1 MKVLADG
8 SLLFDTKVDTSGLK
22 NALSGVGGIASSAFG
37 IASKAVAAVSAG
49 LGAGAAASVKFGSEF
64 ETSFAKASTLFGDV
78 AVDTDNLNKK
88 ILEMSNSSGVAAS
101 DLNETLYQ
109 AMSAGIP
116 VTEDM
121 AEALNA
127 VEVANKL
134 AVGGYTSSATAMSG
148 LTTAI
153 NAYGLNAEEASRIAD
168 EFITVQNKGV
178 TSVDELASNMGKA
191 IATGSAY
198 GVNLENLN
206 ASYISLTKSG
216 INTAESTTYLS
227 SMINELGDSGS
238 GASQILQDVAGMS
251 FPEMMNSGASL
262 ADVLDILL
270 ESVDGDTSALMN
282 MWGSAEAGKAANA
295 ILSQG
300 TDTFRQSLDDLANST
315 GATETAYNTMMD
327 TFEGKKSILTEN
339 AKNLGISIYEGM
351 KDQASGM
358 LDIANDYIAQLQAGF
373 EENGTEGLIAAL
385 GSVIADLV
393 GRAADL
399 APQIIELAIEI
410 VRQLGQALVDS
421 APEILS
427 SVQEIINTVLE
438 SIGELC
444 PAISPITDALQSLL
458 GDIESLVPYVEAA
471 VGAFIAF
478 KTAMAIGSLVAGIV
492 TLISG
497 MSAAY
502 TAAAAAEEGLT
513 VAQWLLNAAM
523 SANPIGI
530 IVTLIAVLVAALVA
544 AFILLWNKSEAFRE
558 FWLNLWDNICGFFS
572 DIWNNIINFFTQTI
586 PNFISN
592 IGIWFSELPDK
603 ISYWLGFALGKAVTW
618 AVQLPHKAT
627 EAGKNFVSNVIDF
640 VKNLPSKFWD
650 WLVKTAV
657 KITKWKTDLK
667 KKGKEAIDSMKESIM
682 DAAKEL
688 PEKLSEIGKNIVS
701 GVWNGI
707 CNAKEQFFKNVK
719 SFFSG
724 LVDGAKSELDI
735 NSPSK
740 KFAWI
745 GKMCVEGFEQPLEK
759 YNPYDTLSA
768 SMKANKSTL
777 KMNYQAG
784 AEAYMREEMFDYS
797 EFGKETVEAFV
808 KAGLTVSIDK
818 RPFGRIVRGVT
829 V

>member
-22 NALSGVGGIASSAFG
+22 NALSGIGGIASSAFG

-49 LGAGAAASVKFGSEF
+49 LGAGAAACVKFGSEF

-88 ILEMSNSSGVAAS
+88 ILEMSSSSGVAAS

-238 GASQILQDVAGMS
+238 SASEVLQKVAGMS

-300 TDTFRQSLDDLANST
+300 TDAFRQSLDDLANST

-327 TFEGKKSILTEN
+327 TFEGKKRILTEN

-373 EENGTEGLIAAL
+373 EENGTEGLFAAL
-385 GSVIADLV
+385 GNVISDV
-393 GRAADL
+393 VSRAADL
-399 APQIIELAIEI
+399 APQIIELAINI
-410 VRQLGQALVDS
+410 IIQLGQALVNS
-421 APEILS
+421 APNL
-427 SVQEIINTVLE
+427 
-438 SIGELC
+438 
-444 PAISPITDALQSLL
+444 
-458 GDIESLVPYVEAA
+458 
-471 VGAFIAF
+471 
-478 KTAMAIGSLVAGIV
+478 
-492 TLISG
+492 
-497 MSAAY
+497 
-502 TAAAAAEEGLT
+502 AAAAIEIIKSLT
-513 VAQWLLNAAM
+513 
-523 SANPIGI
+523 IGI
-530 IVTLIAVLVAALVA
+530 ITLLPVLFDIGRNLITAILDGIKNNFSGIEENGNELFSEFCDTIQQRLPELVSAGFEMITNLVIGILNNLPSVISQAGSMLTQFLGAILDALPSLLDAGAEMILNLLNGIVKNMPGIITSIGKLLIDIIAKIAEKLPD
-544 AFILLWNKSEAFRE
+544 ILKKGVEIIVKLNAGIIKAVPDLLSKIPGIIKDLGEAFLDKDWGE
-558 FWLNLWDNICGFFS
+558 IGL
-572 DIWNNIINFFTQTI
+572 NIINGLIQ
-586 PNFISN
+586 
-592 IGIWFSELPDK
+592 GITS
-603 ISYWLGFALGKAVTW
+603 GVG
-618 AVQLPHKAT
+618 
-627 EAGKNFVSNVIDF
+627 
-640 VKNLPSKFWD
+640 
-650 WLVKTAV
+650 
-657 KITKWKTDLK
+657 
-667 KKGKEAIDSMKESIM
+667 SII
-682 DAAKEL
+682 DAAK
-688 PEKLSEIGKNIVS
+688 
-701 GVWNGI
+701 
-707 CNAKEQFFKNVK
+707 NA
-719 SFFSG
+719 
-724 LVDGAKSELDI
+724 AKSALDAAESVLGI

-759 YNPYDTLSA
+759 YNPYDTLAA

-777 KMNYQAG
+777 NMNYQVG
-784 AEAYMREEMFDYS
+784 SETYLREDLFDYS
-797 EFGKETVEAFV
+797 EFGKETVAAFE

>member
-1 MKVLADG
+1 MKALSDG

-49 LGAGAAASVKFGSEF
+49 LGAGAAASIKFGSEF

-88 ILEMSNSSGVAAS
+88 ILEMSSASGVAAS

-121 AEALNA
+121 ETALNA
-127 VEVANKL
+127 VNVANQL

-153 NAYGLNAEEASRIAD
+153 NAYGLSADDASKIAD

-238 GASQILQDVAGMS
+238 SASAVLQSVAGMS
-251 FPEMMNSGASL
+251 FSEMMNSGASL

-270 ESVDGDTSALMN
+270 ESVDGDTSAVMN

-300 TDTFRQSLDDLANST
+300 TDAFRQSLDDLANST

-339 AKNLGISIYEGM
+339 AKNLGISIYEGFQS
-351 KDQASGM
+351 QASGM
-358 LDIANDYIAQLQAGF
+358 LDIANDYISQLQSGF
-373 EENGTEGLIAAL
+373 EENGTEGLITAL
-385 GSVIADLV
+385 GSVISDLV
-393 GRAADL
+393 DRAADL
-399 APQIIELAIEI
+399 LPQIIELAIKI
-410 VRQLGQALVDS
+410 IGQLGQALVNNAPNLAVAAIEIIKALTIGIITLLPTLFDIGKNLIS
-421 APEILS
+421 TVLDGIKNSFPEIEENGNELFS
-427 SVQEIINTVLE
+427 EFCDAIQERLPDLVSAGFEMITNLVTGILNNLPSVISQAGSMLTQFLGAILGALPSLLDAGAKMILNLLNGIVKNAPDIITSIGKLLIDVIAKIAEKLPDILKKGIEIIVKLN
-438 SIGELC
+438 
-444 PAISPITDALQSLL
+444 
-458 GDIESLVPYVEAA
+458 
-471 VGAFIAF
+471 
-478 KTAMAIGSLVAGIV
+478 AGIV
-492 TLISG
+492 K
-497 MSAAY
+497 A
-502 TAAAAAEEGLT
+502 
-513 VAQWLLNAAM
+513 VPDLL
-523 SANPIGI
+523 SKIPGI
-530 IVTLIAVLVAALVA
+530 IKDLG
-544 AFILLWNKSEAFRE
+544 EAFLDKDWGE
-558 FWLNLWDNICGFFS
+558 IGL
-572 DIWNNIINFFTQTI
+572 NIINGLIQ
-586 PNFISN
+586 
-592 IGIWFSELPDK
+592 GITS
-603 ISYWLGFALGKAVTW
+603 GVGAV
-618 AVQLPHKAT
+618 
-627 EAGKNFVSNVIDF
+627 I
-640 VKNLPSKFWD
+640 
-650 WLVKTAV
+650 
-657 KITKWKTDLK
+657 
-667 KKGKEAIDSMKESIM
+667 
-682 DAAKEL
+682 DAAKD
-688 PEKLSEIGKNIVS
+688 V
-701 GVWNGI
+701 
-707 CNAKEQFFKNVK
+707 
-719 SFFSG
+719 
-724 LVDGAKSELDI
+724 AKSAFDAAKGLLGI
-735 NSPSK
+735 HSPSK
-740 KFAWI
+740 KFGWI
-745 GKMCVEGFEQPLEK
+745 GKMCVEGFEQPLEE
-759 YNPYDTLSA
+759 YNPYDTLAA

-777 KMNYQAG
+777 NMSYQVG
-784 AEAYMREEMFDYS
+784 AEAYMREELFDYA
-797 EFGKETVEAFV
+797 EFGKETVSAFE

-829 V
+829 I

>member
-22 NALSGVGGIASSAFG
+22 NALSGIGGIASSAFG

-49 LGAGAAASVKFGSEF
+49 LGAGAAACVKFGSEF

-88 ILEMSNSSGVAAS
+88 ILEMSSSSGVAAS

-238 GASQILQDVAGMS
+238 SASEVLQKVAGMS

-300 TDTFRQSLDDLANST
+300 TDAFRQSLDDLANST

-327 TFEGKKSILTEN
+327 TFEGKKGILTEN

-358 LDIANDYIAQLQAGF
+358 LDIANDYITQLQAGF
-373 EENGTEGLIAAL
+373 EENGTEGLFAAL
-385 GSVIADLV
+385 GNVISDV
-393 GRAADL
+393 VSRAADL
-399 APQIIELAIEI
+399 APQIIELAINI
-410 VRQLGQALVDS
+410 IIQLGQALVNS
-421 APEILS
+421 APNL
-427 SVQEIINTVLE
+427 
-438 SIGELC
+438 
-444 PAISPITDALQSLL
+444 
-458 GDIESLVPYVEAA
+458 
-471 VGAFIAF
+471 
-478 KTAMAIGSLVAGIV
+478 
-492 TLISG
+492 
-497 MSAAY
+497 
-502 TAAAAAEEGLT
+502 AAAAIEIIKSLT
-513 VAQWLLNAAM
+513 
-523 SANPIGI
+523 IGI
-530 IVTLIAVLVAALVA
+530 ITLLPVLFDIGRNLITAILDGIKNNFSGIEENGNELFSEFCDTIQQRLPELVSAGFEMITNLVIGILNNLPSVISQAGSMLTQFLGAILDALPSLLDAGAEMILNLLNGIVKNMPGIITSIGKLLIDIIAKIAEKLPD
-544 AFILLWNKSEAFRE
+544 ILKKGVEIIVKLNAGIIKAVPDLLSKIPGIIKDLGEAFLDKDWGE
-558 FWLNLWDNICGFFS
+558 IGL
-572 DIWNNIINFFTQTI
+572 NIINGLIQ
-586 PNFISN
+586 
-592 IGIWFSELPDK
+592 GITS
-603 ISYWLGFALGKAVTW
+603 GVGAV
-618 AVQLPHKAT
+618 
-627 EAGKNFVSNVIDF
+627 I
-640 VKNLPSKFWD
+640 
-650 WLVKTAV
+650 
-657 KITKWKTDLK
+657 
-667 KKGKEAIDSMKESIM
+667 
-682 DAAKEL
+682 DAAK
-688 PEKLSEIGKNIVS
+688 
-701 GVWNGI
+701 
-707 CNAKEQFFKNVK
+707 NV
-719 SFFSG
+719 
-724 LVDGAKSELDI
+724 AKSAFDAAKGLLGI
-735 NSPSK
+735 HSPSK
-740 KFAWI
+740 KFGWI

-759 YNPYDTLSA
+759 YNPYDTLAA

-777 KMNYQAG
+777 NMNYQVG
-784 AEAYMREEMFDYS
+784 TETYLREDLFDYS
-797 EFGKETVEAFV
+797 EFGKETVAAFE

>member
-1 MKVLADG
+1 MKVLVDG
-8 SLLFDTKVDTSGLK
+8 SLLFDTKVDASGLK

-358 LDIANDYIAQLQAGF
+358 LDIANEYIAQLQAGF
-373 EENGTEGLIAAL
+373 EENGTEGLFAAL
-385 GSVIADLV
+385 GSVISDLV

-399 APQIIELAIEI
+399 APQIIELAITVI
-410 VRQLGQALVDS
+410 GQLGQALVDNTPQLLIS
-421 APEILS
+421 AVKIVSSLTTGIITLLPMLFDIGKSLITTVQEGIKNNLPEIEEKGNELFS
-427 SVQEIINTVLE
+427 KFCDAIQKNLPNLVTAGFEMITKLVTGILNNLPSVISQAGSMLTQFLGAILDALPSLLDAGAKMILNLLNGIVKNAPNIITSIGKLLIDIIAKIAEKLPDILKKGVEIIIKLN
-438 SIGELC
+438 
-444 PAISPITDALQSLL
+444 
-458 GDIESLVPYVEAA
+458 
-471 VGAFIAF
+471 
-478 KTAMAIGSLVAGIV
+478 AGIIK
-492 TLISG
+492 TIPK
-497 MSAAY
+497 
-502 TAAAAAEEGLT
+502 
-513 VAQWLLNAAM
+513 LL
-523 SANPIGI
+523 SEIPGI
-530 IVTLIAVLVAALVA
+530 IKDLG
-544 AFILLWNKSEAFRE
+544 EAFLDKDWGE
-558 FWLNLWDNICGFFS
+558 IGL
-572 DIWNNIINFFTQTI
+572 NIINGLIQ
-586 PNFISN
+586 
-592 IGIWFSELPDK
+592 GI
-603 ISYWLGFALGKAVTW
+603 
-618 AVQLPHKAT
+618 
-627 EAGKNFVSNVIDF
+627 KNGV
-640 VKNLPSKFWD
+640 
-650 WLVKTAV
+650 
-657 KITKWKTDLK
+657 
-667 KKGKEAIDSMKESIM
+667 GSII
-682 DAAKEL
+682 DAAKD
-688 PEKLSEIGKNIVS
+688 V
-701 GVWNGI
+701 
-707 CNAKEQFFKNVK
+707 AKDAF
-719 SFFSG
+719 
-724 LVDGAKSELDI
+724 DAAKDVLGI

-745 GKMCVEGFEQPLEK
+745 GKMCIEGFEQPLEK

>member
-22 NALSGVGGIASSAFG
+22 NALSGIGGIASSAFG

-88 ILEMSNSSGVAAS
+88 ILEMSSSSGVAAS

-134 AVGGYTSSATAMSG
+134 AVGGYTSSATAMKS
-148 LTTAI
+148 LTGAI
-153 NAYGLNAEEASRIAD
+153 NAYNLPASDAKRISD
-168 EFITVQNKGV
+168 ELITVQNKGV

-191 IATGSAY
+191 ISTASAY

-206 ASYISLTKSG
+206 AGYISLTKNN
-216 INTAESTTYLS
+216 IETAEATTYMS
-227 SMINELGDSGS
+227 SMFNELGDSGS
-238 GASQILQDVAGMS
+238 KVSSILQNETGMT
-251 FPEMMNSGASL
+251 FGQMMNNGYNL
-262 ADVLDILL
+262 ADAMDMLS
-270 ESVDGDTSALMN
+270 ESVNGDTEALMN
-282 MWGSAEAGKAANA
+282 LWGSAEAGKAANA
-295 ILSQG
+295 IVKQG
-300 TDTFRQSLDDLANST
+300 TDNFRQSLDDLANST

-373 EENGTEGLIAAL
+373 EENGTEGLIMAL
-385 GSVIADLV
+385 GGVISDLV
-393 GRAADL
+393 GRVAEL
-399 APQIIELAIEI
+399 APQVIELAIEI
-410 VRQLGQALVDS
+410 ISQLGQALVD
-421 APEILS
+421 
-427 SVQEIINTVLE
+427 NT
-438 SIGELC
+438 
-444 PAISPITDALQSLL
+444 PQ
-458 GDIESLVPYVEAA
+458 LV
-471 VGAFIAF
+471 
-478 KTAMAIGSLVAGIV
+478 T
-492 TLISG
+492 
-497 MSAAY
+497 AAY
-502 TAAAAAEEGLT
+502 EIVRSLI
-513 VAQWLLNAAM
+513 
-523 SANPIGI
+523 IGI
-530 IVTLIAVLVAALVA
+530 ISANSTLVDIGKSLITTIGDTVKNNLPEIEERGSDLFSKFCDAIRKYLPELVSTGFEMITNLVTGILNNLPSVISQAGNMLTQFLGAILDALPS
-544 AFILLWNKSEAFRE
+544 LLDAGVEMI
-558 FWLNLWDNICGFFS
+558 LNLLNGIIKS
-572 DIWNNIINFFTQTI
+572 APAILASINKLLADIIAKIAQKLPDILKKGVEIITKL
-586 PNFISN
+586 N
-592 IGIWFSELPDK
+592 IGIF
-603 ISYWLGFALGKAVTW
+603 KAVPD
-618 AVQLPHKAT
+618 LLSKIP
-627 EAGKNFVSNVIDF
+627 EI
-640 VKNLPSKFWD
+640 VKGIADSFLDKD
-650 WLVKTAV
+650 WGEIGLNIIKGLING
-657 KITKWKTDLK
+657 ITS
-667 KKGKEAIDSMKESIM
+667 GVGSII
-682 DAAKEL
+682 DAAK
-688 PEKLSEIGKNIVS
+688 
-701 GVWNGI
+701 
-707 CNAKEQFFKNVK
+707 NA
-719 SFFSG
+719 
-724 LVDGAKSELDI
+724 AKSALDAAESVLGI

-759 YNPYDTLSA
+759 YNPYDTLAA

-777 KMNYQAG
+777 NMNYQVG
-784 AEAYMREEMFDYS
+784 SETYLKEDLFDYS
-797 EFGKETVEAFV
+797 EFGKETVAAFE

>member
-1 MKVLADG
+1 MKALSDG

-49 LGAGAAASVKFGSEF
+49 LGAGAAASIKFGSEF

-88 ILEMSNSSGVAAS
+88 ILEMSSASGVAAS

-121 AEALNA
+121 ETALNA
-127 VEVANKL
+127 VNVANQL

-153 NAYGLNAEEASRIAD
+153 NAYGLSADDASKIAD

-238 GASQILQDVAGMS
+238 SASAVLQSVAGMS
-251 FPEMMNSGASL
+251 FSEMMNSGASL

-300 TDTFRQSLDDLANST
+300 TDAFRQSLDDLANST

-339 AKNLGISIYEGM
+339 AKNLGISIYEGFQS
-351 KDQASGM
+351 QASGM
-358 LDIANDYIAQLQAGF
+358 LDIANDYISQLQSGF
-373 EENGTEGLIAAL
+373 EENGTEGLITAL
-385 GSVIADLV
+385 GSVISDLV
-393 GRAADL
+393 DRAADL
-399 APQIIELAIEI
+399 LPQIIELAIKI
-410 VRQLGQALVDS
+410 IGQLGQALVNNAPNLAVAAIEIIKALTIGIITLLPTLFDIGKNLIS
-421 APEILS
+421 TVLDGIKNSFPEIEENGNELFS
-427 SVQEIINTVLE
+427 EFCDAIQERLPDLVSAGFEMITNLVTGILNNLPSVISQAGSMLTQFLGAILGALPSLLDAGAKMILNLLNGIVKNAPDIITSIGKLLIDVIAKIAEKLPDILKKGIEIIVKLN
-438 SIGELC
+438 
-444 PAISPITDALQSLL
+444 
-458 GDIESLVPYVEAA
+458 
-471 VGAFIAF
+471 
-478 KTAMAIGSLVAGIV
+478 AGIV
-492 TLISG
+492 K
-497 MSAAY
+497 A
-502 TAAAAAEEGLT
+502 
-513 VAQWLLNAAM
+513 VPDLL
-523 SANPIGI
+523 SKIPGI
-530 IVTLIAVLVAALVA
+530 IKDLG
-544 AFILLWNKSEAFRE
+544 EAFLDKDWGE
-558 FWLNLWDNICGFFS
+558 IGL
-572 DIWNNIINFFTQTI
+572 NIINGLIQ
-586 PNFISN
+586 
-592 IGIWFSELPDK
+592 GITS
-603 ISYWLGFALGKAVTW
+603 GVGAV
-618 AVQLPHKAT
+618 
-627 EAGKNFVSNVIDF
+627 I
-640 VKNLPSKFWD
+640 
-650 WLVKTAV
+650 
-657 KITKWKTDLK
+657 
-667 KKGKEAIDSMKESIM
+667 
-682 DAAKEL
+682 DAAKD
-688 PEKLSEIGKNIVS
+688 V
-701 GVWNGI
+701 
-707 CNAKEQFFKNVK
+707 
-719 SFFSG
+719 
-724 LVDGAKSELDI
+724 AKSAFDAAKGLLGI
-735 NSPSK
+735 HSPSK
-740 KFAWI
+740 KFGWI
-745 GKMCVEGFEQPLEK
+745 GKMCVEGFEQPLEE
-759 YNPYDTLSA
+759 YNPYDTLAA

-777 KMNYQAG
+777 NMSYQVG
-784 AEAYMREEMFDYS
+784 AEAYMREELFDYA
-797 EFGKETVEAFV
+797 EFGKETVSAFE

-829 V
+829 I

>member
-116 VTEDM
+116 ITEDM

-373 EENGTEGLIAAL
+373 EENGTEGLFAAL

-410 VRQLGQALVDS
+410 VRQLGQALVDNTPQLLIS
-421 APEILS
+421 AVKIVSSLTTGIITLLPMLYDIGKSLITTVQEGIKNNLPEIEEKGNELFS
-427 SVQEIINTVLE
+427 KFCDAIQKKLPNLISTGFEMITNLVTGILNNLPSVISQAGSMLTQFLGAILDALPSLLDAGAKMILNLLNGIVKNAPNIITSIGKLLIDIIAKIAEKLPDILKKGVEII
-438 SIGELC
+438 
-444 PAISPITDALQSLL
+444 
-458 GDIESLVPYVEAA
+458 
-471 VGAFIAF
+471 F
-478 KTAMAIGSLVAGIV
+478 KLNAGI
-492 TLISG
+492 LK
-497 MSAAY
+497 
-502 TAAAAAEEGLT
+502 T
-513 VAQWLLNAAM
+513 VPKLL
-523 SANPIGI
+523 SEIPGI
-530 IVTLIAVLVAALVA
+530 IKDLG
-544 AFILLWNKSEAFRE
+544 EAFLDKDWGE
-558 FWLNLWDNICGFFS
+558 IGL
-572 DIWNNIINFFTQTI
+572 NIINGLVQ
-586 PNFISN
+586 
-592 IGIWFSELPDK
+592 GI
-603 ISYWLGFALGKAVTW
+603 
-618 AVQLPHKAT
+618 
-627 EAGKNFVSNVIDF
+627 KNGV
-640 VKNLPSKFWD
+640 
-650 WLVKTAV
+650 
-657 KITKWKTDLK
+657 
-667 KKGKEAIDSMKESIM
+667 GSII
-682 DAAKEL
+682 DAAKDVAKDAFDAAAK
-688 PEKLSEIGKNIVS
+688 KLG
-701 GVWNGI
+701 
-707 CNAKEQFFKNVK
+707 
-719 SFFSG
+719 
-724 LVDGAKSELDI
+724 I

-745 GKMCVEGFEQPLEK
+745 GKMCVEGFEQPLKK